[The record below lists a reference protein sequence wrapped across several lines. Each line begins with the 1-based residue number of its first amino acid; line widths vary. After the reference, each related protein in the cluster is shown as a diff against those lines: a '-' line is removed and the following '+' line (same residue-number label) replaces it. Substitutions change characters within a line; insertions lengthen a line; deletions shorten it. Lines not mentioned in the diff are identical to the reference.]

1 MRRIDLLFAFVAIS
15 LVTGSTPAAD
25 SPPELTA
32 ILKRAAD
39 FRPGGSDF
47 AWREIPWHDDPA
59 AALKEARAEKR
70 PLLVWLAGGR
80 DRDGTP
86 LERC

>member
-1 MRRIDLLFAFVAIS
+1 MTRIVLLLT
-15 LVTGSTPAAD
+15 LVLPPSSARAND
-25 SPPELTA
+25 SAPELVA
-32 ILKRAAD
+32 ILKRAAE

-47 AWREIPWHDDPA
+47 RWREIPWYDDPA

-70 PLLVWLAGGR
+70 PLFVWLAGGR